1 MVIIRPFL
9 CVLFP
14 LWFSIFFWCNNFAF
28 SEVGGVS
35 HLYLY
40 SPMFNYVLSTAAQG
54 NNPHFRFTLPSQ
66 FPFFPAFLCA
76 LLLLQLPQIPV
87 RATALC
93 DSAIHVD

>member
-14 LWFSIFFWCNNFAF
+14 LWLSIFFWCNDFAF

-40 SPMFNYVLSTAAQG
+40 SPMFNYRAVNCRTRKQSPLS
-54 NNPHFRFTLPSQ
+54 FYPSLTISILSRLS
-66 FPFFPAFLCA
+66 LCLTFITIA
-76 LLLLQLPQIPV
+76 SD
-87 RATALC
+87 T
-93 DSAIHVD
+93 S